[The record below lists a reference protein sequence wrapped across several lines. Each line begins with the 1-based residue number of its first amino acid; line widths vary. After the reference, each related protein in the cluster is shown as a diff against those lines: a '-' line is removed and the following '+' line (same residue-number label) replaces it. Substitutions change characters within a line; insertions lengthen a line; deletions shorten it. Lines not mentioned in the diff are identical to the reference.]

1 MTAEKRLLENGY
13 DGVKYLTN
21 YSYDGALI
29 GVTDDG
35 RAVYDYELMVEWL
48 MDTEG
53 WYRLRNLGTG
63 EYLTWIGDAA
73 RTAEQDINLS
83 QFWHFSQ
90 SSRAESYVLCDGGGH
105 NLLGEAAP
113 GENDSVQLM
122 RKNGGYQIAL
132 PDTDFGRSLMP
143 GGNRSIRFA
152 DSDGSK
158 EQIWA
163 LEPVD

>member
-53 WYRLRNLGTG
+53 WSY
-63 EYLTWIGDAA
+63 EDAA
-73 RTAEQDINLS
+73 E
-83 QFWHFSQ
+83 WV
-90 SSRAESYVLCDGGGH
+90 SYNTL
-105 NLLGEAAP
+105 
-113 GENDSVQLM
+113 
-122 RKNGGYQIAL
+122 RAL
-132 PDTDFGRSLMP
+132 PYMGEDAP
-143 GGNRSIRFA
+143 IVINR
-152 DSDGSK
+152 
-158 EQIWA
+158 
-163 LEPVD
+163 LEDVDIKLRPED